1 MSALHMRPCPQVAL
15 ALVRAAATRREEE
28 RLLVVV
34 AMAEAE
40 VEVARR
46 ALPLVGVG
54 APVLVRA
61 RSLEAAGAAP
71 IHRAPAERHRQWR
84 QRQLGWLWLVV
95 AQMLIQA
102 ATMAP
107 LPRRPR
113 LAVTCHSL
121 LAARVQARDAASKLH
136 RGW

>member
-1 MSALHMRPCPQVAL
+1 MRPCPQVAL
-15 ALVRAAATRREEE
+15 ALVMAAATRREEE

-40 VEVARR
+40 MEVARR

-54 APVLVRA
+54 APALVRA
-61 RSLEAAGAAP
+61 RSLEAAGAVP
-71 IHRAPAERHRQWR
+71 IHRAPAARHRQWH
-84 QRQLGWLWLVV
+84 QRQLGRLWLVV

-102 ATMAP
+102 ATMAQ

-113 LAVTCHSL
+113 LAVICHSP
-121 LAARVQARDAASKLH
+121 LAARVRAKDAASKPR
-136 RGW
+136 RG